1 MELADIIRIFVWAG
15 FVGVFIGV
23 ALFVIEDDVAE
34 READWFHDPDKWI
47 YRNPFA

>member
-1 MELADIIRIFVWAG
+1 MELAVKG
-15 FVGVFIGV
+15 FAFFGFIGCFIGV

-47 YRNPFA
+47 YRNPFT